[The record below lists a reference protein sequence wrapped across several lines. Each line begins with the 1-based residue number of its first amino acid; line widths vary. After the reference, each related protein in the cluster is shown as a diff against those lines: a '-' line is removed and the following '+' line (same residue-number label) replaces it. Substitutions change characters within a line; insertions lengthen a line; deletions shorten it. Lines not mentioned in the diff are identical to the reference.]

1 MSLSGSKVVHRRG
14 FAPLVPEIHHAPFP
28 RGCAGC
34 AAAADCTCVEQIEET
49 LLKRTAP
56 ADEVAAIFV
65 EPIQGEGGYRVPPP
79 GFLPAL
85 RRLCD
90 KYGMLLVADEVQS
103 GMGRTGK
110 LWAVEH
116 WGVEPDILCSA
127 KGIASGMPLGAMIAK
142 AEVMD
147 WPSGS
152 HASTFGGNPVS
163 CRAALATLDLLEG
176 GYIRNAAERGEQLR
190 QGLRKLQAEHRAVLS
205 DVRGLGLMTAVDLV
219 RDGDPARPDP
229 ALREDVIQTCFR
241 NGLLL
246 LGCGESGIRF
256 CPPLC
261 VTAEQVETAVRL
273 LGGALAALRPAAV
286 AV

>member
-28 RGCAGC
+28 RGCTSCSAGRC
-34 AAAADCTCVEQIEET
+34 ACVEQIEET
-49 LLKRTAP
+49 LLRRTAP

-85 RRLCD
+85 RALCD
-90 KYGMLLVADEVQS
+90 RHGILLVADEVQS

-116 WGVEPDILCSA
+116 WGVEPDILCTA
-127 KGIASGMPLGAMIAK
+127 KGIASGMPLGAIIARD
-142 AEVMD
+142 EVMD

-163 CRAALATLDLLEG
+163 CRAALATLDLLEA

-190 QGLRKLQAEHRAVLS
+190 QGLRRLQAEHPDVVGE
-205 DVRGLGLMTAVDLV
+205 VRGLGLMTAFDVIKG
-219 RDGDPARPDP
+219 GDAGLPDP
-229 ALREDVIQTCFR
+229 ALREELIQACFR
-241 NGLLL
+241 HGLLL
-246 LGCGESGIRF
+246 LGAGESAIRF

-261 VTAEQVETAVRL
+261 ITAEQVETALRL
-273 LGGALAALRPAAV
+273 LGGVLAAHPRAAV